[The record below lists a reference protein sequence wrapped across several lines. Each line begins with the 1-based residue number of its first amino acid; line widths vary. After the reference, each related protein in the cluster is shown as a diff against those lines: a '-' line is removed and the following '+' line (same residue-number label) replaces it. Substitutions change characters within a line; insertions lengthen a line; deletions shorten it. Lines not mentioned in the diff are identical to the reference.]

1 MDDSFQLS
9 FTHVRRA
16 PNGSGAKRKMKPG
29 HANPETFKRFK
40 RSVVTIQNKDN
51 LCCAR
56 AIVTAKAKVD
66 NHPNWRGF
74 LRGRTIQNDQAILL
88 HIEANVPQGPCSYD
102 ELSKFALAP
111 SLYDYQ
117 LLLVDATRGYS
128 VKSFG
133 PPQDKQLVLLYDND
147 HYDVITKLPRFFRS
161 SYFCVRCLTPYDNEG
176 RHACKN
182 NPDHCP
188 ACLQTGCPDYTEAK
202 CRGHRATALCGSCK
216 RLFHSDT
223 CLQNHLS
230 KSYNGKA
237 ADAKNVSVCT
247 QRCKYIECQ
256 KLLVGLKEQK
266 KHKCGHAECPSCREY
281 VNVATHKCFIQVVKS
296 PEEEKTDKS

>member
-1 MDDSFQLS
+1 MLQQMSHMLNSNENFEMDDSFQLS

-16 PNGSGAKRKMKPG
+16 PNGSGAKRKIKLG
-29 HANPETFKRFK
+29 HANPETSKRFK
-40 RSVVTIQNKDN
+40 SIVITIQNKDN

-88 HIEANVPQGPCSYD
+88 HIEANVPQGPCGYD
-102 ELSKFALAP
+102 ELSKFSLAP

-147 HYDVITKLPRFFRS
+147 HYDAITKLQGFFGS
-161 SYFCVRCLTPYDNEG
+161 SYFCARRLTPYDNEG

-182 NPDHCP
+182 NPDHCR
-188 ACLQTGCPDYTEAK
+188 ACLQTGCPNYTEAK
-202 CRGHRATALCGSCK
+202 CCGHQATALCGSCK
-216 RLFHSDT
+216 RLFHGDM

-237 ADAKNVSVCT
+237 AVPRMSAYAPSVVNASNVRIVSRTERAK
-247 QRCKYIECQ
+247 
-256 KLLVGLKEQK
+256 
-266 KHKCGHAECPSCREY
+266 
-281 VNVATHKCFIQVVKS
+281 
-296 PEEEKTDKS
+296 KT